1 MPHLHHKSLAALL
14 GRWVLRRGRRR
25 ATGPVAVEPA
35 ALAQAADVGAAEAQ
49 EVQNDGQI
57 REPQKGTK
65 RTNKWVKHGETMS

>member
-14 GRWVLRRGRRR
+14 GRRVLRRGLLRR
-25 ATGPVAVEPA
+25 APGPVAVEPA

-57 REPQKGTK
+57 GEPRKGTK
-65 RTNKWVKHGETMS
+65 R